1 MRKRSKNHPEVRH
14 RNKKPRV
21 AFICV
26 HNSCRSQIA
35 EALGRKLAFNV
46 VASAGD
52 EVRCPNVPSEHSED
66 WGIPYPTGKEDDE
79 FFGAVDEIE
88 LRAPMLME
96 RLIR

>member
-1 MRKRSKNHPEVRH
+1 M
-14 RNKKPRV
+14 
-21 AFICV
+21 
-26 HNSCRSQIA
+26 
-35 EALGRKLAFNV
+35 